1 MNNNPAYKEKMT
13 SVLFGSGLN
22 YQRNNPLQ
30 SEIRGLRRE
39 LEEIR
44 GLITDL
50 NLRLSNSEI
59 AELPEEQTVA
69 FKAAR
74 AAEAAAQAAA
84 MAAGGSFASRNQL
97 GGAGRR

>member
-1 MNNNPAYKEKMT
+1 MT

-30 SEIRGLRRE
+30 SEIRSLRRE
-39 LEEIR
+39 LDEIR

-50 NLRLSNSEI
+50 NLRLSNSDI
-59 AELPEEQTVA
+59 APLPEEQTVA

-74 AAEAAAQAAA
+74 AAEIAAAQAAQ
-84 MAAGGSFASRNQL
+84 AAGGGSFSSRNQL
-97 GGAGRR
+97 GAGGRR